1 VGIDLVRFACP
12 LVGSVFFERVMF
24 FLDHLGHGLGAAALG
39 LAVAVYGLVTR
50 NRRVLRAG
58 LVVLLAVV
66 VTGLLANGLKLV
78 FQLPR
83 PGHRVFSYSFP
94 SGHATTAFAVAAVLG
109 SVFPPA
115 APLLYLGALAT
126 GLARVYYR
134 DHFVIDVAGGA
145 LLGTACGLALA
156 RWLLGRVERKTTP
169 LVRWAWVA
177 ALTVGIPAIAWFG
190 VYEHELGRHLLRSPV
205 TRERPEGAIKIPFGT
220 ESARASLESGWSGDE
235 RWNGKIPF
243 VWAEGLSSTLRIPP
257 LAREDHHLRLRANP
271 FVEGEGLSCQVVA
284 VDFNGAQIGRV
295 LLDRGWNDY
304 ELEIPGQVIRPV
316 PNELEFRYGYAH
328 PASRRDTR
336 RLAVAFQ
343 SLEIF
348 MQRPRGATSH

>member
-1 VGIDLVRFACP
+1 MGIDLVRFACP
-12 LVGSVFFERVMF
+12 LVGSAFFERVMF
-24 FLDHLGHGLGAAALG
+24 LLDHLGHGLGAAALG
-39 LAVAVYGLVTR
+39 LAVAVFGLVTR
-50 NRRVLRAG
+50 NRRILRAG

-66 VTGLLANGLKLV
+66 VAGLLANGLKLV

-109 SVFPPA
+109 DAFPPA

-126 GLARVYYR
+126 GLARVYFR

-145 LLGTACGLALA
+145 VLGAACGLVLA
-156 RWLLGRVERKTTP
+156 RWLPGRVKRNTTP
-169 LVRWAWVA
+169 LARWTWVA
-177 ALTVGIPAIAWFG
+177 ALALGIPAIAWFA
-190 VYEHELGRHLLRSPV
+190 VYEHELGKHLLRSPL
-205 TRERPEGAIKIPFGT
+205 TRERPEGAITIPFGT
-220 ESARASLESGWSGDE
+220 EAGRASLESGWSGDE
-235 RWNGKIPF
+235 RWNGKFPF
-243 VWAEGLSSTLRIPP
+243 VWAEGLTSTLRLPP
-257 LAREDHHLRLRANP
+257 LAQRDHQLRLRANP
-271 FVEGEGLSCQVVA
+271 FLSGQGLSCQVVE
-284 VDFNGAQIGRV
+284 VDFNGARIGRV

-304 ELEIPGQVIRPV
+304 ELEIPGRLIRSV
-316 PNELEFRYGYAH
+316 PNELEFRYGYAR

-348 MQRPRGATSH
+348 EKAPGADFH

>member
-1 VGIDLVRFACP
+1 VGIDLIRFACP

-24 FLDHLGHGLGAAALG
+24 LLDHLGHGLGAAALG
-39 LAVAVYGLVTR
+39 LAVAVFGLVTR

-66 VTGLLANGLKLV
+66 AAGFLANGLKLV

-109 SVFPPA
+109 YAFPPA

-126 GLARVYYR
+126 GLARVYFR
-134 DHFVIDVAGGA
+134 DHFVIDVAGGVV
-145 LLGTACGLALA
+145 LGTACGLVLA

-177 ALTVGIPAIAWFG
+177 ALTVGIPAIAWFA
-190 VYEHELGRHLLRSPV
+190 VYEHELGKHLLRSPL
-205 TRERPEGAIKIPFGT
+205 TRKRPDGAIAIPFGT

-235 RWNGKIPF
+235 RWNGKFPF
-243 VWAEGLSSTLRIPP
+243 VWAEGLTSTLRIPP
-257 LAREDHHLRLRANP
+257 LAPQDQHLRLRANP
-271 FVEGEGLSCQVVA
+271 FLRGQGLSCQVVA
-284 VDFNGAQIGRV
+284 VDFNGSRIGQV

-304 ELEIPGQVIRPV
+304 ELEIPGRVIHSSD
-316 PNELEFRYGYAH
+316 NEMAFRFGYATA
-328 PASRRDTR
+328 ASRRDPR

-343 SLEIF
+343 LLEI
-348 MQRPRGATSH
+348 RTGGPSH

>member
-24 FLDHLGHGLGAAALG
+24 LLDHLGHGLGAAALG
-39 LAVAVYGLVTR
+39 LAVAVFGLVTR

-66 VTGLLANGLKLV
+66 VAGLLANGLKLV

-109 SVFPPA
+109 SAFPPA

-134 DHFVIDVAGGA
+134 DHFVIDVAGGVV
-145 LLGTACGLALA
+145 LGTACGLVLA

-169 LVRWAWVA
+169 LVRWAWA
-177 ALTVGIPAIAWFG
+177 AAAIVGIPAIAWFA
-190 VYEHELGRHLLRSPV
+190 VYEHELGRHLLRGPL
-205 TRERPEGAIKIPFGT
+205 TGERPEGAITIPFGT

-235 RWNGKIPF
+235 RWNGKSPF

-257 LAREDHHLRLRANP
+257 LAAAQAHRLRLRANP
-271 FVEGEGLSCQVVA
+271 FVEGQGLSCQVVA
-284 VDFNGAQIGRV
+284 VDFNGTRIGRV

-304 ELEIPGQVIRPV
+304 ELEIPGHVIHSSD
-316 PNELEFRYGYAH
+316 NEMAFRFGYAAA
-328 PASRRDTR
+328 ASRRDTR

-343 SLEIF
+343 SLEI
-348 MQRPRGATSH
+348 RTEAPARR

>member
-1 VGIDLVRFACP
+1 V
-12 LVGSVFFERVMF
+12 
-24 FLDHLGHGLGAAALG
+24 
-39 LAVAVYGLVTR
+39 
-50 NRRVLRAG
+50 G

-66 VTGLLANGLKLV
+66 VAGLLANGLKLV

-109 SVFPPA
+109 YAFPPA
-115 APLLYLGALAT
+115 APLLYLGAVAT

-134 DHFVIDVAGGA
+134 DHFVIDVAGGVV
-145 LLGTACGLALA
+145 LGTACGLVLT

-177 ALTVGIPAIAWFG
+177 ALTVGIPAIAWFA
-190 VYEHELGRHLLRSPV
+190 VYEHELGKHLMQSPL
-205 TRERPEGAIKIPFGT
+205 TRERPDGAITIPFGT

-235 RWNGKIPF
+235 RWNGEFPF
-243 VWAEGLSSTLRIPP
+243 VWAEGLTSTLRIPP
-257 LAREDHHLRLRANP
+257 LAREDQHLRLRANP
-271 FVEGEGLSCQVVA
+271 FLRGQGLACQVVE
-284 VDFNGAQIGRV
+284 VDFNGARIGRV

-304 ELEIPGQVIRPV
+304 ELEIPERLARPV

-328 PASRRDTR
+328 SASRRDTR

-343 SLEIF
+343 SLEI
-348 MQRPRGATSH
+348 RTGGPSH

>member
-1 VGIDLVRFACP
+1 MGIDLIRFACP

-24 FLDHLGHGLGAAALG
+24 LLDQLGHGVGAAALG
-39 LAVAVYGLVTR
+39 LAVAVFGLVTR

-66 VTGLLANGLKLV
+66 VAGLLANGLKLV

-109 SVFPPA
+109 DAFPPA

-126 GLARVYYR
+126 GLARIYYR

-145 LLGTACGLALA
+145 VLGTACGLVLA
-156 RWLLGRVERKTTP
+156 RWLLGRMERKTTA
-169 LVRWAWVA
+169 LVRWAWAA
-177 ALTVGIPAIAWFG
+177 ALTVGIPAMAWFA

-205 TRERPEGAIKIPFGT
+205 TGERPAGAITIPFGT
-220 ESARASLESGWSGDE
+220 EAARASLESGWSGDE
-235 RWNGKIPF
+235 RWNGEFPF
-243 VWAEGLSSTLRIPP
+243 VWAEGLSSTMRIPP
-257 LAREDHHLRLRANP
+257 LAREDHRLRLRANP
-271 FVEGEGLSCQVVA
+271 FLRGQGLSCQVVS
-284 VDFNGAQIGRV
+284 VDFNGTRIGRV

-304 ELEIPGQVIRPV
+304 ELEIPGRLIRLV
-316 PNELEFRYGYAH
+316 PNEMEFRYGYAH
-328 PASRRDTR
+328 AASRRDTR

-343 SLEIF
+343 SLEIGIGGS
-348 MQRPRGATSH
+348 PH

>member
-1 VGIDLVRFACP
+1 VGIDLIRFACP

-24 FLDHLGHGLGAAALG
+24 LLDHLGHGLGAAALG
-39 LAVAVYGLVTR
+39 LAVVVFGLVTR

-66 VTGLLANGLKLV
+66 VAGLLANGLKLV

-94 SGHATTAFAVAAVLG
+94 SGHATIAFAVAAVLG
-109 SVFPPA
+109 YAFPPA

-145 LLGTACGLALA
+145 VLGTACGLVLA
-156 RWLLGRVERKTTP
+156 RWLLGRVERKAMP
-169 LVRWAWVA
+169 LVQWACVA
-177 ALTVGIPAIAWFG
+177 ALAVGIPAIAWFAA
-190 VYEHELGRHLLRSPV
+190 YEHELGKHLLRSPS
-205 TRERPEGAIKIPFGT
+205 TRDRPEGAITIPFGT
-220 ESARASLESGWSGDE
+220 EPARASLESGWSGDE
-235 RWNGKIPF
+235 RWNGKFPF
-243 VWAEGLSSTLRIPP
+243 VWAEGLTSTLRLPP
-257 LAREDHHLRLRANP
+257 LAREDHQLRVRANP
-271 FVEGEGLSCQVVA
+271 FTRGQGLSCQVVE
-284 VDFNGAQIGRV
+284 VDFNGSRIGQV

-304 ELEIPGQVIRPV
+304 ELEVPARVIRSSD
-316 PNELEFRYGYAH
+316 NEMAFRFGYATA
-328 PASRRDTR
+328 ASRRDPR

-343 SLEIF
+343 SLEI
-348 MQRPRGATSH
+348 RTGSPPH

>member
-12 LVGSVFFERVMF
+12 VVGSAFFERVMF
-24 FLDHLGHGLGAAALG
+24 LLDHLGHGLGAAELG
-39 LAVAVYGLVTR
+39 LTVVLFGFVTR
-50 NRRVLRAG
+50 DRRVLRAG

-66 VTGLLANGLKLV
+66 VAGLLANGLKLLV
-78 FQLPR
+78 QLPR

-94 SGHATTAFAVAAVLG
+94 SGHATIAFAVAAVLG
-109 SVFPPA
+109 AAFPPA

-145 LLGTACGLALA
+145 VLGTACGLVLA
-156 RWLLGRVERKTTP
+156 RWLLGRVERKTRP
-169 LVRWAWVA
+169 LVRWTWAVA
-177 ALTVGIPAIAWFG
+177 VVVGIPAIAWFA
-190 VYEHELGRHLLRSPV
+190 VYEHELGKHLRRSSLPDEPPGG
-205 TRERPEGAIKIPFGT
+205 TITIPFGT
-220 ESARASLESGWSGDE
+220 ESARASLESGWSDDE

-243 VWAEGLSSTLRIPP
+243 VWAEGLTSTLRIPP

-271 FVEGEGLSCQVVA
+271 FVRGGGLSCQVVA
-284 VDFNGAQIGRV
+284 VDFNGIRIGRV

-304 ELEIPGQVIRPV
+304 ELEIPARVIHSSD
-316 PNELEFRYGYAH
+316 NEMTFHFHSATA
-328 PASRRDTR
+328 ASRRDPR

-343 SLEIF
+343 SMEFRTAPL
-348 MQRPRGATSH
+348 AH